1 MRAYMPWP
9 LDVDGRR
16 VDAVQ
21 TVDVA
26 THPGHRGGGVSSEL
40 ADHAIAALRE
50 TKQFALGLPNDSSLS
65 ISSKIGWQAAG
76 RLPVWV
82 RVRRPLRV
90 ARRLGALRSAGRS
103 LAVPSVE
110 APLAAGVLAAGDSV
124 AELLHQPRT
133 SGPHLATLP
142 GVDYLRWRYEP
153 LLGDYRAV
161 AEYSGGALTGLAI
174 FGLRKRGELWEGE
187 RLRAA
192 GAPRRPPHGRAPA
205 APDRPRRAA
214 RLPGRGARGRHRTG
228 RHAAPRG
235 LRPLAG
241 RRPGAGRDPLLRRG
255 QARPAPARLVV
266 ALVRRPRAPRAL
278 LKDLDQALRRRP
290 VAVDRQP
297 PGALRLGE
305 GQLAQST
312 ALSVSGSLTIVASAS
327 SAPPRA
333 TSVLGVTRLGAPA
346 LLVLLEATAVD

>member
-1 MRAYMPWP
+1 VGDDFELRTYTSADAPAALDLLQAAFGDWPGRRVAAHGRPEELFRWKHERNPYGPSRIFLAEAGGRAIGMRAYMPWP

-26 THPGHRGGGVSSEL
+26 TLPGRRGGGVSSEL
-40 ADHAIAALRE
+40 ADHAVAVLRQ
-50 TKQFALGLPNDSSLS
+50 TNQFALGLPNESSRS
-65 ISSKIGWQAAG
+65 ISSKAGWQATG
-76 RLPVWV
+76 RMPVWV

-90 ARRLGALRSAGRS
+90 ARRLRALRSSGRW

-174 FGLRKRGELWEGE
+174 FGLRQRGELWEGSVCE
-187 RLRAA
+187 LLVR
-192 GAPRRPPHGRAPA
+192 PDDRRT
-205 APDRPRRAA
+205 AA
-214 RLPGRGARGRHRTG
+214 RLLRQIVR
-228 RHAAPRG
+228 AAP
-235 LRPLAG
+235 LDYLAAV
-241 RRPGAGRDPLLRRG
+241 PAAGTGQAAILRRAG
-255 QARPAPARLVV
+255 FVPSPAGG
-266 ALVRRPRAPRAL
+266 RA
-278 LKDLDQALRRRP
+278 
-290 VAVDRQP
+290 
-297 PGALRLGE
+297 
-305 GQLAQST
+305 
-312 ALSVSGSLTIVASAS
+312 
-327 SAPPRA
+327 
-333 TSVLGVTRLGAPA
+333 LGVTLYSDGVRPDPRQTSSWSLSFGDLERLE
-346 LLVLLEATAVD
+346 LC